1 MTSYLG
7 AHCFGTVVNRYIG
20 QTVTILP
27 DVLAS
32 GLRVVFCGTAAGDAS
47 ARVGHYYA
55 GPGNSFWKTL
65 HGIGLTGDRILTPAE
80 FASLAGYGVGLTDLA
95 KNAAG
100 TDDRIDAAEFDVAG
114 LEAKILH
121 YQPRILAFNGKNA
134 ARGFLGRPVD
144 YGLQSKR
151 IGSTEVFVL
160 PSTSAA
166 ARRYWSLEPWRELA
180 RRLEP

>member
-1 MTSYLG
+1 M
-7 AHCFGTVVNRYIG
+7 
-20 QTVTILP
+20 TILP
-27 DVLAS
+27 DVLAL

-55 GPGNSFWKTL
+55 GSGNAFWRTV
-65 HGIGLTGDRILTPAE
+65 HEIGLTGDRILTPAE
-80 FASLAGYGVGLTDLA
+80 FESLLRYGIGLTDLA

-100 TDDRIDAAEFDVAG
+100 TDDRIDAAEFDVAS
-114 LEAKILH
+114 LETKIH
-121 YQPRILAFNGKNA
+121 RYQPRILAFNGKNA
-134 ARGFLGRPVD
+134 ARRFLGRPVD
-144 YGLQSKR
+144 YGVQSER

-166 ARRYWSLEPWRELA
+166 ARKYWSLEPWRELT